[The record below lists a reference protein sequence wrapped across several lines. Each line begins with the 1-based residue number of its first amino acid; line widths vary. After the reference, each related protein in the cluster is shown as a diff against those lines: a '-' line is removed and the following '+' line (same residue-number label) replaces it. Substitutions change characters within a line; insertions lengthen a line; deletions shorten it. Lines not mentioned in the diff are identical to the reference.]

1 MYHHDYDN
9 IQMIEQ
15 LRPLMTLNAN
25 LNGDSILFFAK
36 KHFPTQNLLSD
47 AEVLEYVAK
56 DLVSGDIAGN
66 GREVVDALAD
76 VLTQEIARYAV

>member
-1 MYHHDYDN
+1 
-9 IQMIEQ
+9 MIEQ